1 MRMLSTHWMVAYCC
15 AAALLTA
22 GSLTPSKPANA
33 QISIGGFGIS
43 LGGFGGGGGRSHR
56 SRTRSRHSS
65 EDNSASESSEPT
77 SRTERTERKDRV
89 LASKGAPPAKDQ
101 ATILRYVASSEVL
114 GVVGSTK
121 DLEQVGQAYSK
132 EDDRDY
138 TGRIKDIIEKFKTE
152 QNCGRNSRP
161 GDVTEQAVEQS
172 LEKAFAAAK
181 LDTFETFLGENWSVE
196 RLRVMVLELVSNE
209 LDRLF
214 DGNNRG
220 SAPMLALDSLI
231 QKSAQSVYRRA
242 FEMSELLAANRS
254 ASLFVQRLYQAH
266 GDLLDD
272 QTRETAD
279 GMISRAA
286 NAAVAKFDGLLRRDQ
301 NGFTLH
307 YRAQRI
313 IFDCLSENVEQISSS
328 DTKMRSVAE
337 IEKKVLVTGET
348 TCIQWLDRQFG
359 TEIARRDNQLDRA
372 RLSSQDPVPMR
383 AIWSA
388 DGPTLDPSMF
398 GRASGA
404 L

>member
-152 QNCGRNSRP
+152 QIAAEIHGRGTSLNRRSSNRLKRLLPPPNSIPSRR
-161 GDVTEQAVEQS
+161 
-172 LEKAFAAAK
+172 F
-181 LDTFETFLGENWSVE
+181 
-196 RLRVMVLELVSNE
+196 
-209 LDRLF
+209 
-214 DGNNRG
+214 
-220 SAPMLALDSLI
+220 SARTG
-231 QKSAQSVYRRA
+231 Q
-242 FEMSELLAANRS
+242 
-254 ASLFVQRLYQAH
+254 
-266 GDLLDD
+266 
-272 QTRETAD
+272 
-279 GMISRAA
+279 
-286 NAAVAKFDGLLRRDQ
+286 
-301 NGFTLH
+301 
-307 YRAQRI
+307 
-313 IFDCLSENVEQISSS
+313 SS
-328 DTKMRSVAE
+328 DCA
-337 IEKKVLVTGET
+337 
-348 TCIQWLDRQFG
+348 
-359 TEIARRDNQLDRA
+359 
-372 RLSSQDPVPMR
+372 
-383 AIWSA
+383 
-388 DGPTLDPSMF
+388 
-398 GRASGA
+398 
-404 L
+404 